1 MDKRHPPGFAGEHA
15 VEVGDQLAHDVGGLE
30 VVFTLDF
37 LIFSCISPSIGFDSF
52 HISLSKFFD
61 ISISFLFLTNI
72 GSCLVEDFIFPL
84 CKVLSLAFE
93 STLSDRCAFE
103 NPSDIFKSF
112 ADFNCI
118 LSYFLC
124 L

>member
-1 MDKRHPPGFAGEHA
+1 MYFPTALLKYLTFSMNLSA
-15 VEVGDQLAHDVGGLE
+15 
-30 VVFTLDF
+30 VFTLDF

-61 ISISFLFLTNI
+61 ISISFLFLTYI

-93 STLSDRCAFE
+93 STLSDCCAFE
-103 NPSDIFKSF
+103 NPSGIFKSF
-112 ADFNCI
+112 ADFNRI